1 MSSYL
6 SDFIDFF
13 GLNGFFESTLTVQE
27 VIGLSIVAFIGAI
40 FMLAAL
46 RCIFELIKTVTD
58 WRSMT

>member
-1 MSSYL
+1 MSTYL
-6 SDFIDFF
+6 DDFIQFF

-27 VIGLSIVAFIGAI
+27 VLGYSILAFIAAI

-46 RCIFELIKTVTD
+46 RCVFELVKTVTD